1 MAGTASVEMLESQ
14 LSKNLSKGERKMQE
28 MPTASEKVEELAREL
43 ERALI
48 IIKLTEMLEDNKTL
62 SEAIEALKK
71 Q

>member
-1 MAGTASVEMLESQ
+1 
-14 LSKNLSKGERKMQE
+14 MQE

-62 SEAIEALKK
+62 SEAIEELKK
-71 Q
+71 H

>member
-1 MAGTASVEMLESQ
+1 MHDMA
-14 LSKNLSKGERKMQE
+14 
-28 MPTASEKVEELAREL
+28 TASEKVEKLAREL

-62 SEAIEALKK
+62 AEAIEALKK

>member
-1 MAGTASVEMLESQ
+1 
-14 LSKNLSKGERKMQE
+14 MQE

-62 SEAIEALKK
+62 SGAIEALKK